1 MKTYHKAQSMI
12 MKEGLV
18 IGIAGLLAVLVIIY
32 PFKFKV
38 ALHFNVLELVGF
50 IAVKSFGLNI
60 VSAKI
65 LIDEDGKPQVEIGK
79 RKKKKKK
86 KPFSYSQ
93 AYFMSLGKRLEVKK
107 FEVYLSYGQQ
117 SDAYL
122 TSMACGVVL
131 MFDSML
137 SSVLLDKYKHV
148 KIFTDI
154 DPIYND
160 DRLEL
165 SGAVVITYSI
175 LDLVISILLGLINYF
190 KAKKEAKYA

>member
-1 MKTYHKAQSMI
+1 MI
-12 MKEGLV
+12 ALIV
-18 IGIAGLLAVLVIIY
+18 VLAVLVLVY

-38 ALHFNVLELVGF
+38 ALHFNVIELVGF

-60 VSAKI
+60 ISMKI
-65 LIDEDGKPQVEIGK
+65 LIDENGKLDIEIGK

-93 AYFMSLGKRLEVKK
+93 AYFMSLARRLEVKK
-107 FEVYLSYGQQ
+107 FELYLSYGQA

-131 MFDSML
+131 MIDSML
-137 SSVLLDKYKHV
+137 SSILLDNYKHV

-165 SGAVVITYSI
+165 SGAVVVTFSI
-175 LDLVISILLGLINYF
+175 FDTAISILLGFINYL
-190 KAKKEAKYA
+190 KTKKEAKANNA

>member
-1 MKTYHKAQSMI
+1 MGSK
-12 MKEGLV
+12 V
-18 IGIAGLLAVLVIIY
+18 I
-32 PFKFKV
+32 
-38 ALHFNVLELVGF
+38 
-50 IAVKSFGLNI
+50 
-60 VSAKI
+60 
-65 LIDEDGKPQVEIGK
+65 
-79 RKKKKKK
+79 
-86 KPFSYSQ
+86 
-93 AYFMSLGKRLEVKK
+93 
-107 FEVYLSYGQQ
+107 
-117 SDAYL
+117 
-122 TSMACGVVL
+122 

-175 LDLVISILLGLINYF
+175 LDLAVSILLGLVNYF